1 VALTL
6 ALALLMGVTLGVLG
20 GGGSILTVPILHHVA
35 GLEAKPA
42 IATSLFVVGVASAA
56 ALVPRACA
64 GNVRWRTGAVFGA
77 ASMAGALAGGSLAR
91 FVPGPLL
98 LAGFAAVMLATG
110 VAMWRGP
117 YAGRPAGAASPG
129 RHPVRIAV
137 DGAVVG
143 AVTGLVGA
151 GGGFLIVPALV
162 LLGGL
167 PMLDAVGTSLLVITL
182 NSAAG
187 FAGYLSHVEIGF
199 GLAVAVSAAALVG
212 SVTGALV
219 SRRVSPE
226 RLRRGFAGFVVAMAA
241 WMLWLQAR
249 ELGVF

>member
-20 GGGSILTVPILHHVA
+20 GGGSILSVPILHHVA

-42 IATSLFVVGVASAA
+42 IATSLLVVGIASAA
-56 ALVPRACA
+56 TLVPRAFA

-77 ASMAGALAGGSLAR
+77 ASAAGALAGGWLAR

-98 LAGFAAVMLATG
+98 LAAFAAVMLGTG

-117 YAGRPAGAASPG
+117 SAGRQTGTARPE
-129 RHPVRIAV
+129 RHPIRSAV
-137 DGAVVG
+137 DGVVVG

-167 PMLDAVGTSLLVITL
+167 PMRDAVGTSLLVIAL
-182 NSAAG
+182 NSLAG
-187 FAGYLSHVEIGF
+187 FTGYVSHVAVDF
-199 GLAVAVSAAALVG
+199 GLALAVAGAALVG
-212 SVTGALV
+212 SVAGALV
-219 SRRVSPE
+219 SNRVDPA
-226 RLRRGFAGFVVAMAA
+226 RLRRGFAGFVVAMAV
-241 WMLWLQAR
+241 WMLWDQAI
-249 ELGVF
+249 ELGVL